1 MGEKLLTLF
10 MVLFLAFPLY
20 AQMDKAGSF
29 TVKGQVLDS
38 LTNESVPYATLRI
51 ALESTPEK
59 PIKLLACDI
68 DGKFQ
73 TPLNNIGTYIIVM
86 QSIGKAPAEKV
97 FTLSDERKVMDLG
110 VLFMQDNN
118 LRLEEVTVTA
128 QKPLVKAEIDRII
141 YCLEDDPE
149 AQTNNTLEMLRKV
162 PMVTVDGED
171 KIELKGSSNFKVYM
185 NGKPS
190 NLLSNN
196 PSVVLKSM
204 PASSVKNIEVITEPG
219 VKYDAEG
226 IGGIINI
233 IMVKNTLQGYTGS
246 VSLNTITNGRIFGS
260 GYLSL
265 KAGKFGLSA
274 NYNCDRD
281 NTPWNDASSMREDLN
296 NKEEQDG
303 GPYQNGIYLRMYE
316 SEKNEI
322 VLKDEYKALYPVIG
336 AGDEEDDGI
345 FLKKHGGNIYLCG
358 SSYAIADI
366 YADGATISSFILT
379 YEEGAFV
386 QQAGTEEPIS
396 GSEFYWYSGYWDMA
410 MMMDELDMTE
420 DAAQVRR
427 DHMPRFQ
434 SWDEADEMLVRIT
447 GENKGYKELLYEE
460 TGEIKYLGH
469 VEVLVQLS
477 GF

>member
-1 MGEKLLTLF
+1 MGNEKMYCEKCGHEMKNGRCPNCGFPVGEPQWEEQKSKKKSGKKIGIIILSVVI
-10 MVLFLAFPLY
+10 VLIFAAAILAAIFWLKKENT
-20 AQMDKAGSF
+20 QKKFD
-29 TVKGQVLDS
+29 THIEKGQK
-38 LTNESVPYATLRI
+38 Y
-51 ALESTPEK
+51 LEEMDYEK
-59 PIKLLACDI
+59 AADNYLAAIDI
-68 DGKFQ
+68 D
-73 TPLNNIGTYIIVM
+73 P
-86 QSIGKAPAEKV
+86 
-97 FTLSDERKVMDLG
+97 
-110 VLFMQDNN
+110 
-118 LRLEEVTVTA
+118 
-128 QKPLVKAEIDRII
+128 KAEDPYMKLADLYLEIDQ
-141 YCLEDDPE
+141 PE
-149 AQTNNTLEMLRKV
+149 NAA
-162 PMVTVDGED
+162 
-171 KIELKGSSNFKVYM
+171 I
-185 NGKPS
+185 
-190 NLLSNN
+190 
-196 PSVVLKSM
+196 VLK
-204 PASSVKNIEVITEPG
+204 KG
-219 VKYDAEG
+219 
-226 IGGIINI
+226 
-233 IMVKNTLQGYTGS
+233 VKNTGSRAMKNRYDLYTYVDQNLIPEEGQCEEGEYECDYYEGTGYWAS
-246 VSLNTITNGRIFGS
+246 VSLESNHSQKGVMNWKIMDFDGDGEEELLVI
-260 GYLSL
+260 Y
-265 KAGKFGLSA
+265 
-274 NYNCDRD
+274 
-281 NTPWNDASSMREDLN
+281 LN

-303 GPYQNGIYLRMYE
+303 GPYQNGMYLRMYE